1 MLSLCFNNLLIMY
14 QCLSLIAYNGT
25 LIIRMFTDDPSKD
38 ITTADL
44 SKLTYLECC
53 ILEVMRMYSTV
64 LFFSEGNCLKILN
77 LVNLLRMIKMI
88 KAIM

>member
-1 MLSLCFNNLLIMY
+1 MLIYRGNANS
-14 QCLSLIAYNGT
+14 
-25 LIIRMFTDDPSKD
+25 IIIKYEVIDDPSKD